1 MNKAEKCVQ
10 IIKGDIE
17 NKSVLEVACGGAE
30 FSLAASAYAQ
40 NVSCVDIDDSRL
52 NNQITQSTVHFE
64 IMDARKM
71 DYTDESFDTVVIYN
85 ALFHIKDYW
94 GEIEKECKRVLKNDG
109 TIYVIA
115 TWKLDG
121 NLMAEMFLDEIE
133 KIADFSMVKL
143 VKE

>member
-30 FSLAASAYAQ
+30 FSLAASAFAQ

-71 DYTDESFDTVVIYN
+71 DYTDESFDTVYIMHY
-85 ALFHIKDYW
+85 FIS
-94 GEIEKECKRVLKNDG
+94 
-109 TIYVIA
+109 
-115 TWKLDG
+115 
-121 NLMAEMFLDEIE
+121 
-133 KIADFSMVKL
+133 KIIGVR
-143 VKE
+143 